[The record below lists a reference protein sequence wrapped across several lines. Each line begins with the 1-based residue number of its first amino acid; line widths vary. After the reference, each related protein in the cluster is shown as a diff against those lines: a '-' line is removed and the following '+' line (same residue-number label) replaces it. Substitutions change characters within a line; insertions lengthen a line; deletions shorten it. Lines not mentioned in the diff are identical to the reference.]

1 MNMKGLQEI
10 TAATMIQQLGYKVVI
25 VPEAEINYQADPS
38 SYTMDYARQVLTDA
52 VMTRY
57 AAERNLFIPM
67 SYVPTPAILSQP
79 RLWRL
84 YRKAKVKVLILQT
97 IDLAH
102 RAFRR

>member
-1 MNMKGLQEI
+1 
-10 TAATMIQQLGYKVVI
+10 MIQQLGYKVVI

-38 SYTMDYARQVLTDA
+38 SYTMDYVRQALSEA
-52 VMTRY
+52 LMARY

-67 SYVPTPAILSQP
+67 SYVPTPALLSRP
-79 RLWRL
+79 HLWLL
-84 YRKAKVKVLILQT
+84 YRKAKMKVLILQS